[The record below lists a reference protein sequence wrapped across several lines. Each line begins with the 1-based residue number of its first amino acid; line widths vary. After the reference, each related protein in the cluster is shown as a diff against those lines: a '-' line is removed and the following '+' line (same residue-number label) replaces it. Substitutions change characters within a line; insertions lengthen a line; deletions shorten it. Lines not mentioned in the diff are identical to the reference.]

1 PARRGSTPPDPPGPR
16 GPGQPNCPE
25 CPRGSPGRA
34 RPGRSTCPS
43 HARSAQPPHGTPGR
57 TSSVS
62 LTSLL
67 LIADASTV
75 SGECPTPLGIRVA
88 VLFTKTYG
96 RVLAPGLAAL
106 APRFPPDVVRRST
119 LAIAWRQFDCALD
132 NFISEA

>member
-25 CPRGSPGRA
+25 CPRGSPGPA
-34 RPGRSTCPS
+34 RPGRSTYPS

-75 SGECPTPLGIRVA
+75 SGECHRA
-88 VLFTKTYG
+88 HVLIC
-96 RVLAPGLAAL
+96 VLAWRLRKAW
-106 APRFPPDVVRRST
+106 APMTFTDEHPPQR
-119 LAIAWRQFDCALD
+119 D
-132 NFISEA
+132 NPVAPKQ